1 MKKIIVLIIVVAI
14 GAASLIGIEYF
25 GDYQKELPQT
35 FVEEAVADDGV
46 FTVSFSKTKSFYDE
60 DIEVEL
66 KANREDATIYY
77 TTDGND
83 PTEKSKKYTSPIK
96 ISSRSKINATTIKAM
111 AVTDS
116 EKTGIIHKSYVVGDN
131 VTERF

>member
-96 ISSRSKINATTIKAM
+96 ISSR
-111 AVTDS
+111 
-116 EKTGIIHKSYVVGDN
+116 
-131 VTERF
+131 